1 MQEEKI
7 IKEIKE
13 VIDTI
18 RMYIQQDGGDLE
30 YVDYKNNQ
38 VTVRILGACIGCNMI
53 DNTYKDGLE
62 AILKEEIN
70 PQITVNV
77 IEG

>member
-1 MQEEKI
+1 MEDSKI
-7 IKEIKE
+7 IEDIKE

-30 YVDYKNNQ
+30 FVSYDNNV
-38 VTVRILGACIGCNMI
+38 VTLRILGACVGCNMI
-53 DNTYKDGLE
+53 DNTYKDGVE
-62 AILKEEIN
+62 AILKDEIN